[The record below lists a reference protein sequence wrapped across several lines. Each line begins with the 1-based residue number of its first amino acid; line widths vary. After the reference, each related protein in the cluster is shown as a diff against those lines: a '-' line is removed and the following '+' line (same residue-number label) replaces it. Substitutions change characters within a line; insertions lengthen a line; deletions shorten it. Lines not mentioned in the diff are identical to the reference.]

1 MLAKSFDLIVR
12 EKFDGHVQVGH
23 LALVVWKLLGAAKKT
38 DAKVLNY
45 FHLEIL
51 AQSVDLEPSFGA
63 LARDVFL
70 FEEVISHEQALVNV
84 DGPQMRNVVDNLPY
98 QEEVLVG

>member
-1 MLAKSFDLIVR
+1 
-12 EKFDGHVQVGH
+12 
-23 LALVVWKLLGAAKKT
+23 
-38 DAKVLNY
+38 
-45 FHLEIL
+45 
-51 AQSVDLEPSFGA
+51 LEPSFGA